1 MWQIN
6 LIHLYCAVCGHH
18 STIEALAQRLS
29 NNYRPKFTDEEC
41 LTIYIWGLSRSL
53 TQQKAI
59 WQYAKDHFSDWCPR
73 LLSYQAF
80 NHRLNFLATVLRG
93 LSEKWMGMVN
103 AISGDEGVYAVDSC
117 PVMLAE
123 RSRLSRAKVALGA
136 CSKSYNATRKECYY
150 GVKLHA
156 FVTTHA
162 GALST
167 PCALMVSTASDHDF
181 PVAKQIMESCHPVCA
196 GILCADKAYCDAAWK
211 EELERRYSVTLLTP
225 RKKQKNDTVRS
236 RDAYSSWVSALRQ
249 PIEGFF
255 S

>member
-1 MWQIN
+1 
-6 LIHLYCAVCGHH
+6 
-18 STIEALAQRLS
+18 
-29 NNYRPKFTDEEC
+29 
-41 LTIYIWGLSRSL
+41 
-53 TQQKAI
+53 
-59 WQYAKDHFSDWCPR
+59 
-73 LLSYQAF
+73 
-80 NHRLNFLATVLRG
+80 
-93 LSEKWMGMVN
+93 MGMVN
-103 AISGDEGVYAVDSC
+103 AISGNEGVYAVDSC

-123 RSRLSRAKVALGA
+123 RSRSSRARVASGA
-136 CSKSYNATRKECYY
+136 CSKSYNATREEWYY

-167 PCALMVSTASDHDF
+167 PCALMVSTASDHDL

-225 RKKQKNDTVRS
+225 RKKQGNDTVCS
-236 RDAYSSWVSALRQ
+236 SDAYSSWVSALRQ

-255 S
+255 SWLNAKTGIQSASKVRSLSGLWTHIFLRIAVAMYGLLDNPWFTLEM